1 MILNENSEK
10 EVIVRLL
17 EYEDSITKVIKEL
30 REINVEII
38 LPTDTTK
45 IWDEIFGKY
54 KDNDDL
60 YDLVYVSPNS
70 PYTRARAIVNTIKEL
85 RGADNDV

>member
-1 MILNENSEK
+1 MILNEISEK
-10 EVIVRLL
+10 EVIIRLL
-17 EYEDSITKVIKEL
+17 EYEDKITKLIKDL

-38 LPTDTTK
+38 LPTDTTR

-60 YDLVYVSPNS
+60 YDLVYVSLNS
-70 PYTRARAIVNTIKEL
+70 PYTRAMAIVKTIEEL